1 MSYKAGPHFLQI
13 PGPSNI
19 PGRVLRAIE
28 RPTMDH
34 RGPSFQDL
42 AVEVLEK
49 IKPIFKTSQPVVIFP
64 SSGTGAWEAALVN
77 TLSPGDKVLMYET
90 GQFSNLWIELASR
103 LGLKPEICQGD
114 WRGGAI
120 AEVIEE
126 RLLADTTKQIK
137 AVCIV
142 HNETSTGALSNVE
155 AVRDAIDNAKH
166 PALLLV
172 DTISGL
178 GSRA

>member
-1 MSYKAGPHFLQI
+1 M
-13 PGPSNI
+13 
-19 PGRVLRAIE
+19 
-28 RPTMDH
+28 
-34 RGPSFQDL
+34 
-42 AVEVLEK
+42 LEK
-49 IKPIFKTSQPVVIFP
+49 IRPIFKTSQPVVIFP

-103 LGLKPEICQGD
+103 LGLEPEICEGD

-126 RLLADTTKQIK
+126 RLLADKTKQIK

-142 HNETSTGALSNVE
+142 HNETSTGALSNVKE
-155 AVRDAIDNAKH
+155 VKNAIDNAKH
-166 PALLLV
+166 PALFLV

-178 GSRA
+178 GSADYKHDEWGVDVTITGSQ

>member
-49 IKPIFKTSQPVVIFP
+49 IRPVFIENRPLKMVV
-64 SSGTGAWEAALVN
+64 GA
-77 TLSPGDKVLMYET
+77 
-90 GQFSNLWIELASR
+90 
-103 LGLKPEICQGD
+103 GLEP
-114 WRGGAI
+114 A
-120 AEVIEE
+120 
-126 RLLADTTKQIK
+126 K
-137 AVCIV
+137 A
-142 HNETSTGALSNVE
+142 
-155 AVRDAIDNAKH
+155 
-166 PALLLV
+166 
-172 DTISGL
+172 
-178 GSRA
+178 

>member
-49 IKPIFKTSQPVVIFP
+49 IRPVFKTSQPVVIFP

-77 TLSPGDKVLMYET
+77 TLSPGDKVSFEPP
-90 GQFSNLWIELASR
+90 G
-103 LGLKPEICQGD
+103 
-114 WRGGAI
+114 RGRQIGTLVKYNKKTVTI
-120 AEVIEE
+120 FTEDGHKWNVSPHLISKVKDVKSSKVKNNIGNVIEMQKE
-126 RLLADTTKQIK
+126 
-137 AVCIV
+137 
-142 HNETSTGALSNVE
+142 
-155 AVRDAIDNAKH
+155 
-166 PALLLV
+166 
-172 DTISGL
+172 
-178 GSRA
+178 